1 MQQVAVE
8 KSQIPQTES
17 AVETHLLE
25 VSKHTPVIEHRGK
38 DSLGSR
44 EGTQYAEIQSL
55 MED

>member
-38 DSLGSR
+38 DSLR
-44 EGTQYAEIQSL
+44 RRQGTQNAEIQSL